1 MRARGG
7 AGATKAD
14 EPQVPASKLERTAE
28 EAAADPEACA
38 GESSPEATEAGA
50 RGAAA
55 AEDDAEA
62 GEGQTDGDSSR

>member
-14 EPQVPASKLERTAE
+14 EPQVPASKSERTAE

-38 GESSPEATEAGA
+38 GESSPEATEVGA
-50 RGAAA
+50 MSAV
-55 AEDDAEA
+55 EDIEA
-62 GEGQTDGDSSR
+62 GEGQTGGDRSR

>member
-14 EPQVPASKLERTAE
+14 EPQVPASKSERTAE

-38 GESSPEATEAGA
+38 GESSPEATEVGA
-50 RGAAA
+50 TSAAA
-55 AEDDAEA
+55 AEGTEA
-62 GEGQTDGDSSR
+62 GEGQTGGDRSR

>member
-7 AGATKAD
+7 AGAAKPD
-14 EPQVPASKLERTAE
+14 EPQAASSKAERTAE

-50 RGAAA
+50 RAAAA
-55 AEDDAEA
+55 AEDTEA